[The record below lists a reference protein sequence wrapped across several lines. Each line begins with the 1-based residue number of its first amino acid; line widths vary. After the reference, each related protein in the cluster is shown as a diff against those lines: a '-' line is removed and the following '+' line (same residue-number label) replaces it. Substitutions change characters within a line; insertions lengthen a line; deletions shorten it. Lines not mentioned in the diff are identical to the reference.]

1 MLAAAEIPF
10 ECVALRDGDE
20 LRALRATNKLM
31 FSQLAVP
38 RWRNRHNPCPC
49 NTSHVPRA
57 LYGDTIADAARC
69 DMCTASA
76 KTSRGRL

>member
-1 MLAAAEIPF
+1 MEIPF

-31 FSQLAVP
+31 FNQLRCGN
-38 RWRNRHNPCPC
+38 RWRIDTTIASL
-49 NTSHVPRA
+49 NTSHARA
-57 LYGDTIADAARC
+57 GSTATRSPTLRGVTW
-69 DMCTASA
+69 CTASA